1 MRSERLLAWAGP
13 DDALP
18 KTVREYRDRFKRLSD
33 RLDEVPEVL
42 DAVHAD
48 LQKLSQGGREGRSG
62 DFSSDTILR
71 SLLVMT
77 LEGLSYRDT
86 VQRIADSDFLQDFIR
101 TRKKAVMDPSFLC
114 RCLKAIEPKTW
125 KRVNELLGAHAVE
138 QSLIDPSVV
147 RADTTVVESNIHYP
161 TDSSLL
167 WDVWR
172 VASRTLSRVREIHP
186 SRVPHRFHGRKVK
199 KLHLDI
205 TRFSKSK
212 SRSRKRLVKQAHR
225 TLIVRVAWIV
235 LIVEEFCREFQA
247 SPLESLQGYADQLAA
262 YLPTMQRIVEQAR
275 RAKINGETVPARER
289 VFSLFEPHVELIQ
302 RGRRQK
308 PIEFGHAMLLC
319 QTPEKFISDY
329 ETYLIKPSDTD
340 LTASV
345 IERHQALFGEA
356 PKVVAADKGFC
367 PAQEICEQLEE
378 RVETLAIPRRL
389 RDFADASLS
398 AWQAFRAGIEGTIS
412 GLKRAFRLAR
422 CYFRTFKT
430 FEASVGLTVFSHNL
444 LLLAKGTD
452 D

>member
-1 MRSERLLAWAGP
+1 MRSERLLAWVGP
-13 DDALP
+13 DDWLP

-33 RLDEVPEVL
+33 RLDQVPEVL

-48 LQKLSQGGREGRSG
+48 LQKLSQGGRKGRSG

-86 VQRIADSDFLQDFIR
+86 VQRIADSDFLQDFVR
-101 TRKKAVMDPSFLC
+101 TRKKAVMEHSFLC
-114 RCLKAIEPKTW
+114 RCLKAIAPKTW
-125 KRVNELLGAHAVE
+125 KRVNELLGAYALK
-138 QSLIDPSVV
+138 QSLIKPSVI

-167 WDVWR
+167 WDAWR
-172 VASRTLSRVREIHP
+172 VASRILSRAREIHP
-186 SRVPHRFHGRKVK
+186 SRVPHRFHDRKIK
-199 KLHLDI
+199 KLHLTI
-205 TRFSKSK
+205 TRFSNSQN
-212 SRSRKRLVKQAHR
+212 RSRKHMVKQAHR
-225 TLIVRVAWIV
+225 TLIGRVAWIV
-235 LIVEEFCREFQA
+235 WIVEDFCREFQA
-247 SPLESLQGYADQLAA
+247 SPSIAIQSHADQLAG
-262 YLPTMQRIVEQAR
+262 YLPTMRRIVDQAR

-302 RGRRQK
+302 RGRRHK
-308 PIEFGHAMLLC
+308 PIEFGHSMLLC
-319 QTPEKFISDY
+319 QTKEKFISDY
-329 ETYLIKPSDTD
+329 ETYLIKPSDTE
-340 LTASV
+340 LTASL
-345 IERHQALFGEA
+345 IERHQTLFGEA

-367 PAQEICEQLEE
+367 PAQETFEQLEK
-378 RVETLAIPRRL
+378 RVENLAIPRRL
-389 RDFADASLS
+389 RDFADDTLS

-430 FEASVGLTVFSHNL
+430 FEASVGLAVFSHNL